1 MKKKT
6 YISPSVAVTR
16 LPSQQILAGSV
27 LNLSDKQMNNSS
39 ALSVSDSFFD
49 VDEEE
54 DDGIW

>member
-6 YISPSVAVTR
+6 YISPFVAVTR
-16 LPSQQILAGSV
+16 LSSQQILAGSV

-39 ALSVSDSFFD
+39 ALSVRDSFFD
-49 VDEEE
+49 VFEEE

>member
-16 LPSQQILAGSV
+16 LSSQQILAGSV

-39 ALSVSDSFFD
+39 ALSVRDSFFD
-49 VDEEE
+49 VYEEE